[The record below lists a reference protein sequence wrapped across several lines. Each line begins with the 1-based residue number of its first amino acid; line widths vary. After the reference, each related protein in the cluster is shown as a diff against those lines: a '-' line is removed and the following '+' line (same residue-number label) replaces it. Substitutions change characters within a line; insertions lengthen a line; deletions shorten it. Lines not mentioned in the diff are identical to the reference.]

1 MDPVATATTAGPA
14 EALTR
19 RVPGTGEQLRGRAW
33 RFEVAVEMVSLE
45 EREEGTGN
53 EITAQGRG
61 SSSPKGAPKKKN
73 KSANRFSSHPSHSNL
88 LQLTHQLRV
97 LTWL

>member
-61 SSSPKGAPKKKN
+61 SSSPKGAPKKKIN
-73 KSANRFSSHPSHSNL
+73 QPTGFHPTHPTATSFS
-88 LQLTHQLRV
+88 
-97 LTWL
+97 